1 MTKRI
6 RLSAWEKVF
15 VTLMSGEPVTKE
27 YFNSMLGKLSYKIS
41 SYILETRFSG
51 KAIIRVKKDGRKVV
65 SYQLVNPTEAMQYW
79 TDRGITL
86 DQITSLADLNAEP
99 ANVEDYSVESETA

>member
-15 VTLMSGEPVTKE
+15 VTLMSGEPITKD
-27 YFNSMLGKLSYKIS
+27 YFNSTLGNLSYKIS
-41 SYILETRFSG
+41 SYVLEIKIQS

-65 SYQLVNPTEAMQYW
+65 SYQLVNPAEVMQYW
-79 TDRGITL
+79 TDRGITP
-86 DQITSLADLNAEP
+86 DQITSLKDLDAEP
-99 ANVEDYSVESETA
+99 ATVEDYSVESETV

>member
-15 VTLMSGEPVTKE
+15 VTLMSGEPVTKD
-27 YFNSMLGKLSYKIS
+27 YFNSTLGNLSYKIS
-41 SYILETRFSG
+41 SYILEIKIQS
-51 KAIIRVKKDGRKVV
+51 KAIIRVAKDGRKVV
-65 SYQLVNPTEAMQYW
+65 SYQLVNPAEVMQYW

-86 DQITSLADLNAEP
+86 DQITSLKDLNAEP
-99 ANVEDYSVESETA
+99 AVVEDYSVESETA

>member
-15 VTLMSGEPVTKE
+15 VTLMSGEPVTKD
-27 YFNSMLGKLSYKIS
+27 YFNSTLGNLSYKIS
-41 SYILETRFSG
+41 SYILEIKIQS
-51 KAIIRVKKDGRKVV
+51 KAIIRVAKDGRKVV
-65 SYQLVNPTEAMQYW
+65 SYQLVNPAEAMQYW

-86 DQITSLADLNAEP
+86 DQITTLKDLNAEP
-99 ANVEDYSVESETA
+99 AVVEDYSVESETV